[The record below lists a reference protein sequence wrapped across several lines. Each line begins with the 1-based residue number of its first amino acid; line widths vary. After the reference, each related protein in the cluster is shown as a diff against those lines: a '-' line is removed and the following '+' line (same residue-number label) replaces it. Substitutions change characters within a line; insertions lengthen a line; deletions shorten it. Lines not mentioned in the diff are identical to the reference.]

1 MLSNVSYNEFYEDG
15 STARKLKTY
24 GKPEKVKNNRRL
36 GKNKIQ
42 KNLNKKNEHKK
53 ALKTVRVV
61 SLTLCIFTMMV
72 IISYRYNLINE
83 KNLKSIGLK
92 SELSSVEAN
101 LLKAQ
106 ISVEQSTNLTEIE
119 SYAKQKLGMQK
130 PDKNQTIYV
139 DTSDSLYS
147 SNTTSETSGIAN
159 IFNSIKNMF
168 KKII

>member
-1 MLSNVSYNEFYEDG
+1 M
-15 STARKLKTY
+15 
-24 GKPEKVKNNRRL
+24 
-36 GKNKIQ
+36 
-42 KNLNKKNEHKK
+42 
-53 ALKTVRVV
+53 VV
-61 SLTLCIFTMMV
+61 
-72 IISYRYNLINE
+72 ISYRYNLINE

-106 ISVEQSTNLTEIE
+106 ISVEQSTNLTKIE